1 LSVTPAGS
9 NTPYFYNWN
18 TTPAQ
23 TTPTTSGLG
32 PGSYTVIVSSLNACS
47 VSSNFLLAA
56 PTPINIL
63 PAVTNVSCANGKGS
77 ITANVTGGVAPYQ
90 YLWSNGA
97 TAASLINLDAGTYS
111 LQVTDANNC
120 SKNSGNIQVIS
131 VPGGLPVNLGPDR
144 NLCTGQSITLNPGTY
159 SNYLWQDNSTNATY
173 TVTSAGTYF
182 VTVTNA
188 TGCSGRDTVVVK
200 TDCSGV
206 YFPTS
211 FTPNG
216 DSRNDGFGPLGNTSA
231 LSNYTFSV
239 YNRYGQR
246 IFSSNNPMEKWDGS
260 FKGGK
265 FNTGTFVWMAAF
277 ELNGLPGSRKGTV
290 TLIR

>member
-1 LSVTPAGS
+1 VSL
-9 NTPYFYNWN
+9 
-18 TTPAQ
+18 
-23 TTPTTSGLG
+23 GL
-32 PGSYTVIVSSLNACS
+32 
-47 VSSNFLLAA
+47 
-56 PTPINIL
+56 
-63 PAVTNVSCANGKGS
+63 
-77 ITANVTGGVAPYQ
+77 
-90 YLWSNGA
+90 
-97 TAASLINLDAGTYS
+97 
-111 LQVTDANNC
+111 
-120 SKNSGNIQVIS
+120 
-131 VPGGLPVNLGPDR
+131 DR

-216 DSRNDGFGPLGNTSA
+216 DSRNDGFGPLGNTNA

-246 IFSSNNPMEKWDGS
+246 IFSSNNPTEKWDGS